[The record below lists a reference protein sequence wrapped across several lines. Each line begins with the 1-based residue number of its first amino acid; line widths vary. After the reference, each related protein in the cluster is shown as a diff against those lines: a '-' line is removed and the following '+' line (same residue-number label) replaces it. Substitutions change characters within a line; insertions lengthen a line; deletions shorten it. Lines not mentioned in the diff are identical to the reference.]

1 MSSTIQEEQELEQA
15 YQSTLQSLFE
25 KLPMF
30 TRIGAAAYKAN
41 LDNTIALCEAL
52 GNPQH
57 KFKSIHI
64 AGTNGKGSCS
74 HMLAAVLQCSGRK
87 TGLYTSPH
95 ISDFRERIKINGEEI
110 SRQWVVDFVKKMEPL
125 FTRLE
130 PSFFEVTVAM
140 AFAYFA
146 EQQVDVAV
154 IEVGLGGLLDS
165 TNIIVPEL
173 SVITNISMDHMN
185 LLGNS
190 LQEIASQKAGIIK
203 EHIPVVIGETQVEVV
218 NVFLTAAIQHQ
229 AQVFF
234 ADQIYAIP
242 DKFILD
248 GKQVMKVVNKSDLS
262 ITSMTVDLLGAYQA
276 KNVQTVCCA
285 LDVLNALGW
294 GISLKHRE
302 DGLASVQKLTG
313 IKGRFHWLSSHPAFI
328 LDVSHN
334 EAGLKELWLQVKQLQ
349 VDHIFVV
356 LGFVKDKEVKKALSL
371 CPKEATYYFT
381 QAQIPR
387 ALPSAELGAMS
398 KEAGL
403 QGEVKESVTM
413 ALDQAFSV
421 AKPNDLI
428 LVTGSFFIL
437 DEAYQ
442 YKPQKN

>member
-1 MSSTIQEEQELEQA
+1 MSKTIQDEFQLEQD
-15 YQSTLQSLFE
+15 YQNTLQSLFE

-30 TRIGAAAYKAN
+30 TRVGAVAYKAN
-41 LDNTIALCEAL
+41 LDNTLALCEAL
-52 GNPQH
+52 GKPQE

-110 SRQWVVDFVKKMEPL
+110 SKQWVVDFVKKIEPL
-125 FTRLE
+125 FTSIE

-140 AFAYFA
+140 AFGYFA

-173 SVITNISMDHMN
+173 SVITNISLDHTN

-190 LQEIASQKAGIIK
+190 LGEIAIQKAGIIK
-203 EHIPVVIGETQVEVV
+203 KHIPVVIGETQDEVV
-218 NVFLTAAIQHQ
+218 NVFLTAAIQQ
-229 AQVFF
+229 QSQVFF
-234 ADQIYAIP
+234 ADQLYAIP
-242 DKFILD
+242 DKFIVE
-248 GKQVMKVVNKSDLS
+248 GKQIMKVVNQSDLS
-262 ITSMTVDLLGAYQA
+262 IKTLTIDLLGSYQA

-285 LDVLNALGW
+285 IDVLNALGW
-294 GISLKHRE
+294 SISQKNRE
-302 DGLASVQKLTG
+302 DGLAAVQKLTG
-313 IKGRFHWLSSHPAFI
+313 IKGRFHWLSNHPAFI

-334 EAGLKELWLQVKQLQ
+334 EAGLKELWSQINQLKFANLH
-349 VDHIFVV
+349 VI
-356 LGFVKDKEVKKALSL
+356 LGFVKDKDVKKALTL

-381 QAQIPR
+381 QAHIPR
-387 ALPSAELGAMS
+387 ALASTELGEMAHS
-398 KEAGL
+398 IGL
-403 QGEVKESVTM
+403 KGDVMEHVTM
-413 ALDQAFSV
+413 ALDHAFAV
-421 AKPNDLI
+421 AKPEDLI

-437 DEAYQ
+437 EEAYQ
-442 YKPQKN
+442 YKHQKN